1 MKSHEKMKDD
11 DINLFIKICY
21 MGSKEAR
28 NSGDIDYKT
37 MKFEPKYD
45 IKKAVE
51 RLYNKWIQ
59 FNY

>member
-1 MKSHEKMKDD
+1 MKDD

-51 RLYNKWIQ
+51 RLYNK
-59 FNY
+59 